1 MVVLISRLLKYK
13 RNMYTSKCFT
23 LRPDTDTTWYSLTF
37 PLSFLLQLR
46 DRIDR
51 DIDEDKRQMMVL
63 PAAQEAPQIV
73 ILAGHASVDIASS
86 RTEVTTCSTSA
97 EGGAEGGA
105 LTTVTAM
112 AKPGV
117 VWRNNNNNN
126 NNNSSSSNNNDSGNT
141 GRARRQG
148 GSSSGGTPTCESGNT
163 SVQRY
168 YYEAVQL
175 TDGPVGIGWV
185 DAEGAALIAH
195 SSEHSTSSNGLTGGG
210 GEGGSAAGGVPYV
223 LGDCPHSWVYETHS
237 RTRRCDDP
245 THRAGLDVRPNAAM
259 SAVATVTSTAAADT
273 AVADTAVAAGTDA
286 VRDDTAADDTA
297 TAPAGM
303 TDAYDSDGTTGGVA
317 GDVIGCWLQLE
328 AVDAAMEEAVDGAA
342 VTAETEAEVV
352 DTVVDTVRVTMS
364 FHRNG
369 KIE

>member
-1 MVVLISRLLKYK
+1 MVL
-13 RNMYTSKCFT
+13 T
-23 LRPDTDTTWYSLTF
+23 LTF

-126 NNNSSSSNNNDSGNT
+126 NSSSSNNNDSGNA

-195 SSEHSTSSNGLTGGG
+195 SSEHSTSPNGLTGGG
-210 GEGGSAAGGVPYV
+210 GEGGSAAGGGVPYV

-259 SAVATVTSTAAADT
+259 SAVATVTSTAAADTAAADT

-328 AVDAAMEEAVDGAA
+328 AVDAAMEKAVDGAA

>member
-1 MVVLISRLLKYK
+1 MVL
-13 RNMYTSKCFT
+13 T
-23 LRPDTDTTWYSLTF
+23 LTHF
-37 PLSFLLQLR
+37 PFLFCLQLR

-97 EGGAEGGA
+97 EGDTEGGA

-117 VWRNNNNNN
+117 VWRNNNNNS
-126 NNNSSSSNNNDSGNT
+126 SSSSNNNDSGST
-141 GRARRQG
+141 HRARRQG

-195 SSEHSTSSNGLTGGG
+195 SSEHSNSLNSLTGGG

-245 THRAGLDVRPNAAM
+245 THRAGLDVRPNAAT
-259 SAVATVTSTAAADT
+259 SAVATATSTAAADT
-273 AVADTAVAAGTDA
+273 AAADTAAADTAVAAGTDTA
-286 VRDDTAADDTA
+286 RDDTAADDTA
-297 TAPAGM
+297 TAPADM
-303 TDAYDSDGTTGGVA
+303 IDAYDSDGTTGGVA

-342 VTAETEAEVV
+342 GTAETKAEVM

>member
-1 MVVLISRLLKYK
+1 MIL
-13 RNMYTSKCFT
+13 T
-23 LRPDTDTTWYSLTF
+23 LTF

-117 VWRNNNNNN
+117 VWRNNNNNNN

-245 THRAGLDVRPNAAM
+245 THRAGLDVRTNAAM
-259 SAVATVTSTAAADT
+259 SAVATVTSTAAADTAAADTAVADT